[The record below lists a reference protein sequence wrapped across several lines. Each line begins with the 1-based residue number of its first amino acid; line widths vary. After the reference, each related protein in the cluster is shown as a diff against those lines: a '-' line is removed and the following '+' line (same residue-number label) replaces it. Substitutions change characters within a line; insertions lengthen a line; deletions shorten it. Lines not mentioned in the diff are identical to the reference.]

1 MLRRIL
7 LFASAL
13 VLASCQSAPP
23 PPAPSPKP
31 SPTRPVDV
39 GPLPPAA
46 IERPAS
52 FRELPNWDV
61 APIELPLSAFKR
73 SCVKLQDRSAGDFM
87 ANVAPWAGYVAEWL
101 PACDAVNDAQDDES
115 ARRILESLFTPV
127 EISDPSG
134 KSRFTGYFEPL
145 YEARHTPTP
154 PFTEPVPA
162 LPADLVPNGAS
173 PKQRLRNGALR
184 PYPSRAEITTSGVSA
199 IAYAHPADV
208 FFLQIQGSGRLRFP
222 DGRTVRAAYAAHN
235 GHPFRSTA
243 NWLMETGRI
252 TAGEASMQ
260 GIRAWMDRAGPVETR
275 MAMNQNPRFVF
286 FRALPEGDAA
296 LGPEGAQAVPLTP
309 LSSMAVDTDIHPLGV
324 PIPHTAIIPRK
335 KDRIADTMA
344 QFLRANFLTP
354 SVVARRMR
362 RTNVAANA
370 GEFLVN
376 REGGERSRFMGGG
389 AGSHRGRQDD
399 QNDDG
404 GNHDAHAF
412 ARGFSVPP
420 HVLAPKS
427 GCGRPV
433 IEDPDQFGG
442 GR

>member
-145 YEARHTPTP
+145 YEARYTPTP

-208 FFLQIQGSGRLRFP
+208 FFLQIQGSGRLQIGDARV
-222 DGRTVRAAYAAHN
+222 VRAAPVSHDV
-235 GHPFRSTA
+235 HP
-243 NWLMETGRI
+243 
-252 TAGEASMQ
+252 
-260 GIRAWMDRAGPVETR
+260 
-275 MAMNQNPRFVF
+275 
-286 FRALPEGDAA
+286 
-296 LGPEGAQAVPLTP
+296 
-309 LSSMAVDTDIHPLGV
+309 
-324 PIPHTAIIPRK
+324 
-335 KDRIADTMA
+335 
-344 QFLRANFLTP
+344 
-354 SVVARRMR
+354 
-362 RTNVAANA
+362 
-370 GEFLVN
+370 
-376 REGGERSRFMGGG
+376 
-389 AGSHRGRQDD
+389 
-399 QNDDG
+399 
-404 GNHDAHAF
+404 
-412 ARGFSVPP
+412 
-420 HVLAPKS
+420 S
-427 GCGRPV
+427 G
-433 IEDPDQFGG
+433 
-442 GR
+442 

>member
-145 YEARHTPTP
+145 YEARYTPTP

-208 FFLQIQGSGRLRFP
+208 FFLQIQCSGRLQFP

-324 PIPHTAIIPRK
+324 PMYVQTTAPGLGG
-335 KDRIADTMA
+335 DWAGMLVAQDTGGAIKGAVRGDLYFGTGPEAGERAGTMNA
-344 QFLRANFLTP
+344 PGRLWVFLP
-354 SVVARRMR
+354 KG
-362 RTNVAANA
+362 VAARIHTSDMATLGFHA
-370 GEFLVN
+370 G
-376 REGGERSRFMGGG
+376 
-389 AGSHRGRQDD
+389 
-399 QNDDG
+399 
-404 GNHDAHAF
+404 
-412 ARGFSVPP
+412 
-420 HVLAPKS
+420 AP
-427 GCGRPV
+427 
-433 IEDPDQFGG
+433 
-442 GR
+442 